1 MNWSVLDVVFLM
13 TLVILAL
20 IPNRKW
26 WRVLLIIVLGINLC
40 IGVHYIRKS
49 YSLEEE
55 MRQIQQLAQAPV
67 LTLTSQKTEK
77 IDEGYKITLQF
88 TPSKNEPLGMIV
100 FQARILG
107 DSNAKIIDFWPT
119 LNGGPFHVE
128 DDAKEIDS
136 DGKRARLVY
145 SLLLAGQPTFDL
157 TISEKAPVE
166 IQGNYMTNALKILP
180 NTPK

>member
-55 MRQIQQLAQAPV
+55 MRQIQQLA
-67 LTLTSQKTEK
+67 
-77 IDEGYKITLQF
+77 
-88 TPSKNEPLGMIV
+88 
-100 FQARILG
+100 
-107 DSNAKIIDFWPT
+107 
-119 LNGGPFHVE
+119 
-128 DDAKEIDS
+128 
-136 DGKRARLVY
+136 
-145 SLLLAGQPTFDL
+145 
-157 TISEKAPVE
+157 
-166 IQGNYMTNALKILP
+166 
-180 NTPK
+180 